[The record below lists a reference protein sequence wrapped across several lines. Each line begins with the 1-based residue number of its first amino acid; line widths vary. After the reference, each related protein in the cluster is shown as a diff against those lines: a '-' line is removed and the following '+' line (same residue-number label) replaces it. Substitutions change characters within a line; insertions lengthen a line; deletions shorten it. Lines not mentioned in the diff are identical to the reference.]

1 MSQGTLA
8 VDMRGISKSFDG
20 VSVLR
25 DVDFSVEQGEV
36 HALAGGNGAGK
47 STLMKILQG
56 VHASDAGTIRID
68 GDVVKISSIH
78 EAKAAGIGMV
88 FQEFSLV
95 PSLTV
100 AQNIYLG
107 VEPLGRSGLINDR
120 EAVRRARQVFADM
133 EVEVDPR
140 AHVSS
145 LGTAYWQ
152 LTEIAKALAQDARVL
167 IMDEP
172 TASLAKHETEA
183 LFALVERLK
192 ARGISIIYI
201 SHRMDEVYRIAD
213 RITIL
218 RDGAWLFTEPLA
230 ALTPARIVEGIVGKK
245 IEGEMSYLDRGHSP
259 EGEVLLEARC
269 VHAGPRVRDVSFT
282 LRAGEIVGLA
292 GLMGSGRTELARVLF
307 GIDRLAS
314 GQILIRGKEVSLS
327 NAKQAMA
334 AGLALIPEDRR
345 DQGLVLDHSVRDN
358 LLLPLLAKIGQGPLL
373 SSSKG
378 RSLAARLIEQFAVKV
393 ANPSRAVRLLSG
405 GNQQKVVLA
414 KWLGT
419 EPDVLILDEPTAGVD
434 IGTKSEILDM
444 IRSLADAGKAVIVI
458 SSEYPEL
465 LAVSDRILVL
475 RDGAITRELPRSEIA
490 DEESLQLIVQGV

>member
-25 DVDFSVEQGEV
+25 DVDFSVEHGEV

-56 VHASDAGTIRID
+56 VYSSDAGTIRID

-107 VEPLGRSGLINDR
+107 VEPLGRGGLIDDR

-192 ARGISIIYI
+192 AHGISIIYI

-259 EGEVLLEARC
+259 EGEVLLEARAL
-269 VHAGPRVRDVSFT
+269 HAGPRVRDVSFT
-282 LRAGEIVGLA
+282 LRAGEILGLA

-314 GQILIRGKEVSLS
+314 GQILIRGREVSLS

-378 RSLAARLIEQFAVKV
+378 KSLAARLIEQFAVKV
-393 ANPSRAVRLLSG
+393 ANPARAVRLLSG